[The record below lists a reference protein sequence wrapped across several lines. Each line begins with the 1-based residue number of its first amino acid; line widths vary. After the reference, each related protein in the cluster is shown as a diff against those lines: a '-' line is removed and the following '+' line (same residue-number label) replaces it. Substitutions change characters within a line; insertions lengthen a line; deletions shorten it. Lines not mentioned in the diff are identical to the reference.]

1 MPNTCESHF
10 SAVFPEFRGAEVHG
24 SCFSSVFAVKFFE
37 LAVKT
42 DEKQTEKQPK
52 NITVSIPNVM

>member
-1 MPNTCESHF
+1 L
-10 SAVFPEFRGAEVHG
+10 
-24 SCFSSVFAVKFFE
+24 SVFAAKIFE

-52 NITVSIPNVM
+52 NSQKMLL